1 LVERE
6 VAIEKLSRGSKQ
18 GVEEFKNEVLL
29 IAKLQHR
36 SFIVFVLVEH
46 ENILIYEFVPNKS
59 RDYMR
64 IYFHIL

>member
-1 LVERE
+1 LDGRE
-6 VAIEKLSRGSKQ
+6 VAMKRLSRGSKQ

-36 SFIVFVLVEH
+36 NLVTFIGFCLEGH

-59 RDYMR
+59 LDY
-64 IYFHIL
+64 FLFG